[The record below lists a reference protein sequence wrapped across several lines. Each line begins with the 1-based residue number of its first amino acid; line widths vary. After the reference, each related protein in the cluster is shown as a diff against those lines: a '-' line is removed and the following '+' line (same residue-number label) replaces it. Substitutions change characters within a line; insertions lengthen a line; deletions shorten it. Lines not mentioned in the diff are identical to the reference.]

1 MRKKLCALMIPL
13 LLLTGCGGK
22 LDEAEQAALDIR
34 GTYLSMAGFT
44 AVLDVTA
51 DHGQRVFSCV
61 LALDHTAGEE
71 SVLTVVEPELLSGI
85 TARLREGESALEFD
99 GVYLETGPLSDTGL
113 SPMDCVPYLLREIQE
128 GYISAWSLEELEERE
143 CVRFTTSAPDS
154 APGVGQECRLWFD
167 RESFA
172 LCRGEIWA
180 GESLALSCD
189 VSDFIW
195 KEE

>member
-1 MRKKLCALMIPL
+1 MRKRLCALMIPL
-13 LLLTGCGGK
+13 LLLTGCGRE

-34 GTYLSMAGFT
+34 GAYLSMAGFT

-51 DHGQRVFSCV
+51 DYGQRVFSCV

-85 TARLREGESALEFD
+85 TARLRAGESALEFD

-113 SPMDCVPYLLREIQE
+113 SPMDCVPYLLKEIQE
-128 GYISAWSLEELEERE
+128 GYISAWSLEQLEERE

-180 GESLALSCD
+180 GESLSLSCD